1 MNREELKRL
10 WFSLPPSTTVRKEI
24 IVETKYGHVE
34 ILSDGPDGYSSF
46 KTNQGDNAL
55 QYALEMMEGD
65 DHNDYSD
72 YELIIKE

>member
-1 MNREELKRL
+1 M
-10 WFSLPPSTTVRKEI
+10 
-24 IVETKYGHVE
+24 
-34 ILSDGPDGYSSF
+34 SDGPDGYRHF
-46 KTNQGDNAL
+46 ATHQEHPL